1 MYIQSDVNKRRNERE
16 ESKMKNFKVTIN
28 TVNLEK
34 YEYTVQASCHE
45 QAAGV
50 ALRKLDH
57 AIGRTPQWRNIKV
70 SPISED

>member
-1 MYIQSDVNKRRNERE
+1 
-16 ESKMKNFKVTIN
+16 MKNFKVTIN